1 MAVYL
6 VLSVSRDAALAET
19 RRQIMKELG
28 CIVETV
34 STPVEAMRAFRDGD
48 FDLVLLCQTI
58 TQEEKRKLVAR
69 MKAEKPGTPVISVRK
84 GSDSYEPL
92 VDGFLQSMDGPHPFA
107 KLRSRGAF
115 QHSAEARSAVIQASG
130 RQGWRRA

>member
-34 STPVEAMRAFRDGD
+34 PTPQEAMRAFRDGD

-58 TQEEKRKLVAR
+58 TQLEKRKLVAR
-69 MKAEKPGTPVISVRK
+69 MKSEKPSIPIISIRTS
-84 GSDSYEPL
+84 GDSYEPL
-92 VDGFLQSMDGPHPFA
+92 VNGFLQSMDGPT
-107 KLRSRGAF
+107 KLLTCVAGAL
-115 QHSAEARSAVIQASG
+115 SGSSPKQAS
-130 RQGWRRA
+130 A

>member
-1 MAVYL
+1 MRVYL

-69 MKAEKPGTPVISVRK
+69 MKAEKPCTPVISVRK
-84 GSDSYEPL
+84 GNDSYEPL
-92 VDGFLQSMDGPHPFA
+92 VDGFLQSMDGPTRLLSCVA
-107 KLRSRGAF
+107 GAL
-115 QHSAEARSAVIQASG
+115 SSIPPK
-130 RQGWRRA
+130 RAAL